1 MQTTV
6 ATTTTIA
13 LANAHGYF
21 AALAQNDIAAAEAR
35 GSVDRQALDDFDRHS
50 ASCADYAAR
59 LTREQQRAALTLL
72 RDSSFARLRAC
83 EAIKDAS
90 LAPCEVRTFGEGWR
104 EDGSVD
110 LRDEN

>member
-1 MQTTV
+1 MQTT
-6 ATTTTIA
+6 ATTTLA

-35 GSVDRQALDDFDRHS
+35 GSVDREALDDFDRHS
-50 ASCADYAAR
+50 RACADYAAR
-59 LTREQQRAALTLL
+59 LTREQQRATLALL
-72 RDSSFARLRAC
+72 RTSPDARALSRD
-83 EAIKDAS
+83 AIRVAG
-90 LAPCEVRTFGEGWR
+90 LLPCEVRTYGEGWR